1 MKRGIKIIILMIS
14 FLLLIIPLIS
24 AGVLSD
30 FLSDVKE
37 KIGRITGYAEFGEAS
52 VNITIGNNPPTIDWV
67 ESISPIGPADDT
79 IRSITFNFTATDADG
94 YSNINVSTAESR
106 FQLSG
111 EATRSNLSCVN
122 WSQSGDDVNFT
133 CTIDMWYFDKADTGW
148 NINVTIKDI
157 NDAPSENSSTNFSY
171 TKFTGMKISPT
182 SLGWDEVGLAVA
194 NEGSNNDPIVINN
207 TGNDEPININV
218 TALNLQG
225 EETTSQYIYAHNFTV
240 ENATEGCSGS
250 ATTMSNATSLNITSA
265 ILYRGNHSLNHL
277 NATSG
282 QEQTYYCLKGVPQDI
297 GPQSYSSAAYGA
309 WTITVIPS
317 S

>member
-1 MKRGIKIIILMIS
+1 MKRGK
-14 FLLLIIPLIS
+14 LLIFVGILVLLIVPLIS

-30 FLSDVKE
+30 FWNDFKE
-37 KIGRITGYAEFGEAS
+37 KIGKITGYAEFGEAS

-67 ESISPIGPADDT
+67 ETIDPIGPVDDAT
-79 IRSITFNFTATDADG
+79 RSITFNFTATDPDG
-94 YSNINVSTAESR
+94 YLNINVSTAEAR
-106 FQLSG
+106 FQLTD

-157 NDAPSENSSTNFSY
+157 NDAPDENSSTNFSY
-171 TKFTGMKISPT
+171 TKFTGMKMSPT
-182 SLGWDEVGLAVA
+182 SLEWDPIGLAVA
-194 NEGSNNDPIVINN
+194 NEGANNDAIVINN

-218 TALNLQG
+218 TAKNLQG
-225 EETTSQYIYAHNFTV
+225 EETTDEYIYANNFTV
-240 ENATEGCSGS
+240 ENASEGCSGL

-265 ILYRGNHSLNHL
+265 ILYRGNHSLNHN

-282 QEQTYYCLKGVPQDI
+282 QEETYYCLKGVPQDI
-297 GPQSYSSAAYGA
+297 SPQSYSSAAYGA